1 MPFLR
6 ERSGD
11 WSPIKI
17 VAFVGSLLPWLWLI
31 YRNIADDLGARPI
44 TEMIHFTGDWTV
56 RLLWITLAVTP
67 AARIF
72 KQPKLLLTRRTLG
85 VASAC
90 YIFMHFL
97 LYITDQKFQFGTV
110 ASEIVLRFYLTI
122 GFIALLGLAALAA
135 TSTDGMIRRMGTRW
149 NTLHNT
155 IYVIAILAATHF
167 LLQTKNDVSQPIL
180 MAGLLMWLLGYRI
193 MQKRWREVTL
203 VHLTALAVIA
213 AALTAPLET
222 FWYHFRSNVP
232 IDRIFFANFNFSYVI
247 RPMWW
252 VLASGLAV
260 VVLAALWRL
269 RPQSKPAIRKA
280 VVKPSSG
287 ATRSQSAS

>member
-6 ERSGD
+6 ERSGA

-17 VAFVGSLLPWLWLI
+17 AAFVGTLLPAFWLA
-31 YRNIADDLGARPI
+31 YRIWDDDLGARPV

-56 RLLWITLAVTP
+56 RILWITLAVTP

-72 KQPKLLLTRRTLG
+72 KQAKLLLIRRTLG
-85 VASAC
+85 VAAFA
-90 YIFMHFL
+90 YIFVHFS
-97 LYITDQKFQFGTV
+97 LYIVDQKYILTTV
-110 ASEIVLRFYLTI
+110 VSEIILRFYLTI
-122 GFIALLGLAALAA
+122 GFIALVGLAALAA
-135 TSTDGMIRRMGTRW
+135 TSTDGMIRRMGARW

-155 IYVIAILAATHF
+155 IYFIAILAAIHF

-180 MAGLLMWLLGYRI
+180 MAGFLMWLLGYRI
-193 MQKRWREVTL
+193 MQKRRRDVSL
-203 VHLTALAVIA
+203 LRLTALAVIA

-232 IDRIFFANFNFSYVI
+232 IDRIFFANFDFSYVI

-252 VLASGLAV
+252 VLAAGLAV
-260 VVLAALWRL
+260 VMAAYLWRFV
-269 RPQSKPAIRKA
+269 PQRKPAARKA
-280 VVKPSSG
+280 TAKPSSG
-287 ATRSQSAS
+287 ATRVQSAS